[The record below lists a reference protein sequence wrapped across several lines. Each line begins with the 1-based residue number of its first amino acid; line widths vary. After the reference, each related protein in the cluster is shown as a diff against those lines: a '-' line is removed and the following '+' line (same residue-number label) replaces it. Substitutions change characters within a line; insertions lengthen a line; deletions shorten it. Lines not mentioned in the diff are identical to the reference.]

1 MTRKELIELMNEMFV
16 QMNHI
21 ATDLTK
27 DPCAIQKEVNEL
39 YNLAQF
45 LPYDCEAD
53 EEDDDWDAEDD
64 DWDEQDEWEDAYEM
78 GCADGYEEGRE
89 AGFKQ
94 GYVVGYQEARHDV
107 NDYDVDAL
115 EEFCK
120 YSRAVAYKDGYW
132 DGFKEGLK
140 RGDNA

>member
-16 QMNHI
+16 KMNQI

-27 DPCAIQKEVNEL
+27 DPCAIQNEVNEL

-53 EEDDDWDAEDD
+53 EDEDDDWDAEDD
-64 DWDEQDEWEDAYEM
+64 DWDEWDAEEWEDVYEM
-78 GCADGYEEGRE
+78 GCADGYEEGYE
-89 AGFKQ
+89 VGFKE
-94 GYVVGYQEARHDV
+94 GIRKK
-107 NDYDVDAL
+107 DYDVDAI

-120 YSRAVAYKDGYW
+120 YSRAVAYTDGFEN
-132 DGFKEGLK
+132 GFKEGLR
-140 RGDNA
+140 RGTKE